1 MHVWNVLHVARWKY
15 TTQKLRKNRHLRTTA
30 QCCWAISSQLRL
42 YRQSEK
48 KLIKQQ
54 YLLHMYSQYGELR
67 PTKICWWVLGTPAN
81 FNGFRVLA
89 STSLNGGQPNFVRYL
104 AVSWLVHYIYILG
117 LLPPNRIL
125 PGAKFTLRPSLAF
138 SYIDSVSQTLRRG
151 TRNGITELS
160 QTAPPTFGR
169 AAIALGIGPHSSS
182 YYDKLNTNNDATK
195 LSHWSD
201 MDALFLV
208 KIITRKYILPS
219 SEIKLILRSWFDP
232 VFGDTGVPDLVRT
245 SERTVKCLWTWRHV
259 FI

>member
-1 MHVWNVLHVARWKY
+1 
-15 TTQKLRKNRHLRTTA
+15 
-30 QCCWAISSQLRL
+30 
-42 YRQSEK
+42 
-48 KLIKQQ
+48 
-54 YLLHMYSQYGELR
+54 MYSQYGELR

-104 AVSWLVHYIYILG
+104 AVSWLVHNIYILR
-117 LLPPNRIL
+117 LLPLTEFCQVQNSVCVQVLRSHIL
-125 PGAKFTLRPSLAF
+125 TRHGTRAV
-138 SYIDSVSQTLRRG
+138 SVSQTLRRG

-169 AAIALGIGPHSSS
+169 AAITLGIGPHSSS

-195 LSHWSD
+195 LSHWCD
-201 MDALFLV
+201 MDVLFLV

-219 SEIKLILRSWFDP
+219 SKIKLILRSWFDP